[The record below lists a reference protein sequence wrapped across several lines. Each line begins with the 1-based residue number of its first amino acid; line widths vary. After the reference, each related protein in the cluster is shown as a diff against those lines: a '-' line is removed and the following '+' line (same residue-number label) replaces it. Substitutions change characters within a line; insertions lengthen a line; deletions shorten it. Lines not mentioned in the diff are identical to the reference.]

1 VVVEADLSCDPFE
14 IGPLV
19 RKLVDVQRSSRLQD
33 ALYLLQAGVG
43 ILHMLQHAAAEHSG
57 EYSVRVWELHWIG
70 RDVRGQ
76 VRKMRQLRQRVRRL
90 TTAVIERI
98 DVEPG
103 PGEKV
108 SYLSVSATPVEDTGV
123 PVGRDSSSDRSVL
136 APLRFG
142 NKRGFV

>member
-1 VVVEADLSCDPFE
+1 
-14 IGPLV
+14 
-19 RKLVDVQRSSRLQD
+19 
-33 ALYLLQAGVG
+33 
-43 ILHMLQHAAAEHSG
+43 
-57 EYSVRVWELHWIG
+57 
-70 RDVRGQ
+70 
-76 VRKMRQLRQRVRRL
+76 MRQLRQRVRRL